1 MNRIARVSGP
11 PSLSVVTDPD
21 PLRHN
26 SPLHG
31 FWTTT
36 AHPGILDV
44 AASTQPDFICVDTQ
58 HGMALSTLDT
68 STFTVLAHYEV
79 PGLVRVESIDPAS
92 IGRALDLG
100 ADGVVIPLVESAE
113 DARRAA
119 SACVHAPK
127 GTRSY
132 GVQTR
137 RLTPL
142 AGQPPVCWIQIE
154 TRDAMSHLD
163 EIADIDGV
171 DALYIGPADLGLA
184 LVGQPVPEVE
194 AVFDNSHPHAG
205 EMRSAFDAVIEACRG
220 VGIPAG
226 LHCGSGAAASVA
238 IDHGFQI
245 AAVGADVTFVGAKL
259 ATELGVARSR

>member
-1 MNRIARVSGP
+1 MAG
-11 PSLSVVTDPD
+11 VTDQD
-21 PLRHN
+21 SLRDI

-31 FWTTT
+31 FWTVT
-36 AHPGILDV
+36 AHAGILDV

-58 HGMALSTLDT
+58 HGIALSTLDT

-100 ADGVVIPLVESAE
+100 ADGVVIPLVESAD
-113 DARRAA
+113 DARRAV
-119 SACVHAPK
+119 SACIYATE

-132 GVQTR
+132 GVQSR
-137 RLTPL
+137 RLAHS
-142 AGQPPVCWIQIE
+142 AGPPPVCWIQVE
-154 TRDAMSHLD
+154 TREAMSNLD
-163 EIADIDGV
+163 EIAGIDGV

-194 AVFDNSHPHAG
+194 AVFDDSHPHAG

-226 LHCGSGAAASVA
+226 LHCGSGAAASAA

-245 AAVGADVTFVGAKL
+245 AAVGADLSFVRSKL
-259 ATELGVARSR
+259 ATELGVARSRAD